1 MKNLEKTLDINAYTI
16 LNLVEA
22 LSEVNETL
30 EGAEAL
36 ANNRRIK
43 TQLEHSSTLLS
54 QMLQSIADRKNGL

>member
-30 EGAEAL
+30 EGADVL
-36 ANNRRIK
+36 ASNRRIM
-43 TQLEHSSTLLS
+43 TQLEHSNTLLS
-54 QMLQSIADRKNGL
+54 QMLQSISDRKDGR